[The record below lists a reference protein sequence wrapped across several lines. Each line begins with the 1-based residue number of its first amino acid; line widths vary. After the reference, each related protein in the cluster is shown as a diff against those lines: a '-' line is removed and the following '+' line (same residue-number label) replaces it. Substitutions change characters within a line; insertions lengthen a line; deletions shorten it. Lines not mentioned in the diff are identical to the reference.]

1 MTFIC
6 SLFLVFRPV
15 SVFCVRTHMPS
26 KSFPFLLLAAS
37 LPLAVSAANLP
48 EPSAY
53 DKLWDHAVLLKGG
66 ADDTFQELRFIGREQ
81 FDWYCFGN
89 GEHDRTG
96 WGNRRSRLGL
106 KGQFLRDW
114 YFSTEFDFN
123 VGSPHPIFNKVTDA
137 YVKWS
142 PGPETAWTIGRQ
154 GVRFTLDGSTSS
166 LVLPTIDRSFISY
179 NIGLIEESI
188 PGISFEGDRGKW
200 FYRTG
205 VFTAGAADPYFGK
218 MNAGLLGLVSTGW
231 HFDEQWGL
239 QKAFVRADYLLLG
252 DDPQNGT
259 GTPQMFCRN
268 NQQALSLNGQFAQGP
283 WTLNVDLCASQGQG
297 TQSDLK
303 GLEFEPIYDL
313 NPDWQ
318 LVFRYT
324 YLESKLNNGVFMTR
338 YESWVTAGRGDQY
351 QEYYLGLNRY
361 FYGHKLKWMLA
372 VEHARMRDR
381 AADGGAYH
389 GWGLT
394 SGFRVSW

>member
-15 SVFCVRTHMPS
+15 SVFCVRSHMPS

-53 DKLWDHAVLLKGG
+53 DKLWDHAVLLRGG
-66 ADDTFQELRFIGREQ
+66 PEDAIQELRITGREQ
-81 FDWYCFGN
+81 FDWYSFGN
-89 GEHDRTG
+89 GEDDRTG

-106 KGQFLRDW
+106 KAQFLGEW
-114 YFSTEFDFN
+114 TFAAEADFN
-123 VGSPHPIFNKVTDA
+123 VGAPHPLFNKVSEA
-137 YVKWS
+137 YLRWS
-142 PGPETAWTIGRQ
+142 PGPEAVWTIGRHA
-154 GVRFTLDGSTSS
+154 VRFTLDGATSS
-166 LVLPTIDRSFISY
+166 LVLPTIDRSAISG
-179 NIGLIEESI
+179 NIGLVEDSI
-188 PGISFEGDRGKW
+188 PGISFDGDRGKW

-205 VFTAGAADPYFGK
+205 IFTAGTADRYFGK
-218 MNAGLLGLVSTGW
+218 FDAGTLGLVSTGW
-231 HFDEQWGL
+231 HFDEQMGL
-239 QKAFVRADYLLLG
+239 RQAFVRVDYLLLG
-252 DDPQNGT
+252 ADPQNGT
-259 GTPQMFCRN
+259 GTPQPFCRD
-268 NQQALSLNGQFAQGP
+268 NQQSFSLNGQFAQGP
-283 WTLNVDLCASQGQG
+283 WTLRVDLCGSRGQG
-297 TQSDLK
+297 TQSDLR

-313 NPDWQ
+313 SEDWQ

-324 YLESKLNNGVFMTR
+324 YLASRDVNGVRLPLYETWVSPGLGDR
-338 YESWVTAGRGDQY
+338 YEEFY
-351 QEYYLGLNRY
+351 FGLNRY

-381 AADGGAYH
+381 AADGGAYN